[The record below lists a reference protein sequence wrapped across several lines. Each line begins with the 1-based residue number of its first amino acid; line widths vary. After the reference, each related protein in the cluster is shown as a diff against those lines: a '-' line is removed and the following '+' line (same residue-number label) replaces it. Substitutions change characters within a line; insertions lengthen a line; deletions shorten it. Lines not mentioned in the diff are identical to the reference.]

1 MFTILHIIPTFEG
14 GGAERQLSMLA
25 CEQAKRGWSVH
36 VGVRRGG
43 VHEETVRGNGVVV
56 HKLGDYRGLNP
67 MLGMSINTLI
77 REIKPDLIQT
87 WLMQMDIMGGAV
99 VFRNAIPWVISERV
113 SELGFQDF
121 GLLAWLRF
129 RFGRHANAVVANS
142 VAGAKY
148 WDDILPTGTCVS
160 TVSNAVDVEKICG
173 AFPVKIEQVDT
184 SKDLILVVGRLAH
197 QKAIEII
204 IQAVALMSDRNDF
217 QVVIMGD
224 GPLRPEL
231 EATLEDSGAADHI
244 VMLPY
249 QKDWWGLLKVASVL
263 VSMSRFE
270 GQPNVVLETMAAG
283 CPLIV
288 SDIPEHREILSKDS
302 AIFVET
308 DNSVA
313 LAKAIDLLL
322 GDPVS
327 ARQRAALAS
336 KFVDHLTIEIAAD
349 AYESVYEKI
358 MGRSVKQCAAL

>member
-1 MFTILHIIPTFEG
+1 MYTILHLIPTLEG
-14 GGAERQLSMLA
+14 GGAECQLTMLA
-25 CEQAKRGWSVH
+25 SEQAKRGWSVH

-43 VHEETVRGNGVVV
+43 IHEETLRRNRVVI
-56 HKLGDYRGLNP
+56 HKLGDYMGLNP
-67 MLGMSINTLI
+67 ILGMRINALI
-77 REIKPDLIQT
+77 HEIKPDLVQT
-87 WLMQMDIMGGAV
+87 WLMQMDIIGGAMTL
-99 VFRNAIPWVISERV
+99 RNAVPWVISERA
-113 SELGFQDF
+113 SELAFRHSNV
-121 GLLAWLRF
+121 LAWLRC
-129 RFGRHANAVVANS
+129 RLGLHADAVVANS

-148 WDDILPTGTCVS
+148 WEHILPAGKCLRA
-160 TVSNAVDVEKICG
+160 VSNAVDVEKICG
-173 AFPVKIEQVDT
+173 ASPAT
-184 SKDLILVVGRLAH
+184 SEHVGSDKNLILVVGRLAH

-204 IQAVALMSDRNDF
+204 VHAVPLITDRNDF

-231 EATLEDSGAADHI
+231 EATVNCSGSDNHI

-288 SDIPEHREILSKDS
+288 SDIPEHRELLNEDS
-302 AIFVET
+302 AILVET

-327 ARQRAALAS
+327 ARQRAETAS
-336 KFVDHLTIEIAAD
+336 NFVDHLTIEKAAN
-349 AYESVYEKI
+349 AYERVYEKVL
-358 MGRSVKQCAAL
+358 GRSASQCVEL

>member
-1 MFTILHIIPTFEG
+1 MFKILHLIPTLEG

-36 VGVRRGG
+36 IGIRRGG
-43 VHEETVRGNGVVV
+43 VHEETLRGNGVVV
-56 HKLGDYRGLNP
+56 HELCDYRGLNP
-67 MLGMSINTLI
+67 MLAMRINALI
-77 REIKPDLIQT
+77 QKIKPDLIQT
-87 WLMQMDIMGGAV
+87 WLVQMDIMGGAV
-99 VFRNAIPWVISERV
+99 TLRNAVPWVVSERV
-113 SELGFQDF
+113 SEFGIQNLGV
-121 GLLAWLRF
+121 LAWLRC
-129 RFGRHANAVVANS
+129 RLGRHANAVVANS

-148 WDDILPTGTCVS
+148 WEHILPAGKCLR
-160 TVSNAVDVEKICG
+160 TVSNAVDAEKICG
-173 AFPVKIEQVDT
+173 ASPLT
-184 SKDLILVVGRLAH
+184 SEYVGKGNNLILVVGRLAH

-204 IQAVALMSDRNDF
+204 VHAVPLISDRNDF

-231 EATLEDSGAADHI
+231 EATVNCSGSDNHI

-270 GQPNVVLETMAAG
+270 GQPNVVLETMAGG

-288 SDIPEHREILSKDS
+288 SDIPEHRELLNEDS
-302 AIFVET
+302 AILVET

-327 ARQRAALAS
+327 ARQREETAS
-336 KFVDHLTIEIAAD
+336 KFVDHLTIEKAAD
-349 AYESVYEKI
+349 AYERVYEKVL
-358 MGRSVKQCAAL
+358 GRSASQCVEL